1 MRRLRLP
8 FRSRALLACPA
19 ATPITYLTWWEMF
32 PTNNIQFVGS
42 TVKPGDNIAASVV
55 RKGTN
60 YTLKVTDSTT
70 KGNSFTASATCAAAT
85 CKDQSA
91 EWIGEA
97 PSSGGS
103 LVPMP
108 KFTCWTVTN
117 ATVNGP
123 PHTIKSFPDDMITMD
138 NAVPDNDAT
147 PGPLNP
153 AGSSFRDC
161 PVPT

>member
-55 RKGTN
+55 RKG
-60 YTLKVTDSTT
+60 
-70 KGNSFTASATCAAAT
+70 
-85 CKDQSA
+85 
-91 EWIGEA
+91 
-97 PSSGGS
+97 GS

-108 KFTCWTVTN
+108 KFTCWTVTS